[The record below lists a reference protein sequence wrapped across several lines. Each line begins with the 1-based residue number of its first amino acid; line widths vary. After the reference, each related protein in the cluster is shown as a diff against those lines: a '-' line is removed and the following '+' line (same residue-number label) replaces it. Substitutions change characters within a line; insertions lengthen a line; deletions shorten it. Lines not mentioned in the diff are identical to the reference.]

1 MQCVSNL
8 LAWLGQW
15 GGQETTPTRR
25 PRRIGPGPDSGTD
38 TMRPLVLVLALTSV
52 FRPAAASV
60 VNVAQH
66 KPAQADSEGIYP
78 DW

>member
-1 MQCVSNL
+1 
-8 LAWLGQW
+8 
-15 GGQETTPTRR
+15 
-25 PRRIGPGPDSGTD
+25 
-38 TMRPLVLVLALTSV
+38 MRPLVLVLALTSV